1 MLRGLRSA
9 AAGAVAVFVI
19 TAPCRA
25 TEGNGLRGTL
35 HESTDVDLSLALLPD
50 LPPVAEAAFL
60 SPGDTGAAKNFYS
73 VVAAREARAEG
84 IPPEVAAAVIHVE
97 SRFRPD
103 RIGGVGE
110 VGLMQVRPMTA
121 ALLGFKGAPHELFKP
136 ETNIELGVRYLAKAW
151 RLANGDLCGALMRY
165 RAGHAS
171 TRMSSLSIEYCRRAR
186 LHLASVGS
194 PLALAPLPRADTKAR
209 VRLAS
214 R

>member
-1 MLRGLRSA
+1 MH
-9 AAGAVAVFVI
+9 
-19 TAPCRA
+19 AP
-25 TEGNGLRGTL
+25 TET
-35 HESTDVDLSLALLPD
+35 
-50 LPPVAEAAFL
+50 AFL
-60 SPGDTGAAKNFYS
+60 TPGDTGAAKNFYS

-84 IPPEVAAAVIHVE
+84 VPPEVAAAVIYVE

-110 VGLMQVRPMTA
+110 VGLMQVRPRTA

-165 RAGHAS
+165 RPGHSS

-186 LHLASVGS
+186 VHLASVGT
-194 PLALAPLPRADTKAR
+194 PLALAPLPSTAKNGR
-209 VRLAS
+209 VRVAA